1 MRHNKKRNTA
11 FLFEVL
17 VCELT
22 KAIIHGDLQK
32 QEKTRNII
40 SKHFS
45 KGKPLHEN
53 LSTYRVILETR
64 GEDKN
69 FAERIL
75 NEMKSQR
82 KFILDDSVFQ
92 SQTDLIKDMNV
103 EYTKSVFSNFV
114 PNYKSLATIAQLF
127 NTELPIR
134 DKVLLETRV
143 VEYMCSKPETQQE
156 QNLQP
161 IDNLVYKTFVQ
172 KFNDKY
178 SDSLLSEQKILL
190 NRFVGSFQDDG
201 LELKVFLNSEIGRL
215 KEALNSSLELPEI
228 SEDSIML
235 ENAKKV
241 ILELES
247 FSKREID
254 QPMIK
259 SILKIQELVK
269 ELQDGN

>member
-1 MRHNKKRNTA
+1 MSKKLLLNT
-11 FLFEVL
+11 L
-17 VCELT
+17 
-22 KAIIHGDLQK
+22 IP
-32 QEKTRNII
+32 N
-40 SKHFS
+40 
-45 KGKPLHEN
+45 
-53 LSTYRVILETR
+53 
-64 GEDKN
+64 
-69 FAERIL
+69 
-75 NEMKSQR
+75 
-82 KFILDDSVFQ
+82 VF
-92 SQTDLIKDMNV
+92 K
-103 EYTKSVFSNFV
+103 
-114 PNYKSLATIAQLF
+114 
-127 NTELPIR
+127 
-134 DKVLLETRV
+134 
-143 VEYMCSKPETQQE
+143 
-156 QNLQP
+156 
-161 IDNLVYKTFVQ
+161 LVYKTFVQ